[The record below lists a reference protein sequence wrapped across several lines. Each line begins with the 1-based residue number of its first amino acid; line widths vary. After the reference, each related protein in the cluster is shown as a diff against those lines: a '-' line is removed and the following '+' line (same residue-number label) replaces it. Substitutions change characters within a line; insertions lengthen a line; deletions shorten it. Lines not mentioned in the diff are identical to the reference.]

1 MNSPNSVVK
10 GPRVTIRPMREHD
23 LDIMSAW
30 PASQDPLYRLFDW
43 PRRST
48 VDNEIWF
55 STLTNDK
62 TRLYY
67 AVEDECHAVIGRISL
82 REIWGRHS
90 ARLGIGL
97 GTEYVSHG
105 YGTEALQVFLRHY
118 FDDLGFERMVL
129 DVSAINIRAVRC
141 YERCGFR
148 YVGSHYEYIGTDEE
162 MAFMKEERYQNL
174 RRFLR
179 RRNQG
184 NWALSYDMALEKAEW
199 LRRESLRSEVNAR

>member
-1 MNSPNSVVK
+1 MQAPSLLLK
-10 GPRVTIRPMREHD
+10 GPRVTIRPLEVRD
-23 LDIMSAW
+23 LDIMSTW
-30 PASQDPLYRLFDW
+30 PTFPDPLYRLFDW

-48 VDNEIWF
+48 MENELWF
-55 STLTNDK
+55 SSLMDDK

-67 AVEDECHAVIGRISL
+67 GVEDESRNVIGRISL

-97 GTEYVSHG
+97 GTEYVSQG
-105 YGTEALQVFLRHY
+105 YGTEALRLFLHLY
-118 FDDLGFERMVL
+118 FNDLGFERMVL

-162 MAFMKEERYQNL
+162 VAFLQEERYQNL
-174 RRFLR
+174 KRFFRRK
-179 RRNQG
+179 NQR
-184 NWALSYDMALEKAEW
+184 NWALSYDMALEKADW
-199 LRRESLRSEVNAR
+199 LLSASSSPSA

>member
-1 MNSPNSVVK
+1 MKAPDLLLK
-10 GPRVTIRPMREHD
+10 GPRVTIRPLEVRD

-30 PASQDPLYRLFDW
+30 PACQDPLYRLFDW

-48 VDNEIWF
+48 MENEIWF
-55 STLTNDK
+55 SGMVDDK

-67 AVEDECHAVIGRISL
+67 GVEDEFRNVIGRISL

-97 GTEYVSHG
+97 GTEYVSQG
-105 YGTEALQVFLRHY
+105 YGTEALRLFLHHY

-148 YVGSHYEYIGTDEE
+148 YVGSHYEYMGTDEDL
-162 MAFMKEERYQNL
+162 AFLKEERYQHL
-174 RRFLR
+174 RRFFR
-179 RRNQG
+179 RKSQRNS
-184 NWALSYDMALEKAEW
+184 ALSYDMVLEKVDW
-199 LRRESLRSEVNAR
+199 LRSAFSSNSPR